1 MVGTSH
7 FRAKGDVYR
16 QLITGRLDL
25 SVLRMSLGI
34 RATADAQSSAGVL
47 RSMLNRKQ
55 YFIREHVG
63 LLKLTDVYDILDP
76 ESKVKIGEAREEFS
90 GWMKFMRFLIN
101 KRFMP
106 TRIGVY
112 EGNNGS
118 EKLLFSV
125 RRGVAIFRPK
135 VAISDA
141 ANVSLGYLQSKM
153 FSLGGA
159 FRVFTSDGK
168 EVALVKGDWKG
179 WNFRFLSGDAELGV
193 VTKKWAGLGKELF
206 TSADNYIISIHG
218 EPNATVNLLL
228 LAAGLSID
236 TVLKERQ

>member
-1 MVGTSH
+1 
-7 FRAKGDVYR
+7 
-16 QLITGRLDL
+16 
-25 SVLRMSLGI
+25 
-34 RATADAQSSAGVL
+34 
-47 RSMLNRKQ
+47 MLNRKQ

-63 LLKLTDVYDILDP
+63 LLKLSDVYDILDP
-76 ESKVKIGEAREEFS
+76 ETKVKIGEAREEIS
-90 GWMKFMRFLIN
+90 GLVKFMRLLIN
-101 KRFMP
+101 KSLMP

-112 EGNNGS
+112 EGNNGAQ
-118 EKLLFSV
+118 KLLFSV

-141 ANVSLGYLQSKM
+141 SGVSLGYLQSKV

-159 FRVFTSDGK
+159 FRVFTADGK

-179 WNFRFLSGDAELGV
+179 WNFRFLSGETELGV

-218 EPNATVNLLL
+218 EPNESMSLLL
-228 LAAGLSID
+228 LAAGLAID
-236 TVLKERQ
+236 TVLKEKQ